1 MSDYDSKTMSELRV
15 LFVKEKTIL
24 ETIQSV
30 NSGNKHDVLISES
43 TAKIGQINEAIV
55 NLMLNGESLQIKPE
69 LSDTVTNYDLI
80 GLDYY
85 VKEVPVFTGNGG
97 GIEVDQFLGALD
109 NIRCI
114 LVEPNME
121 AYFLKLARMQTSP
134 DVSVNV
140 KTYDEFKRTIRKQY
154 GGQLTMYQMLSSVWD
169 VEYNDP
175 KSAFI
180 VYGQTIQST
189 IRTAKDN
196 ILSDHKVRTGKD
208 MTIDEYNDVIS
219 GMLMMD
225 KVKRFHPEI
234 YRTMVSN
241 SETENLLKNSVD
253 VARQAETLRSRYQ
266 GDSLSGHKDES
277 YYGNTYEYQPS
288 SEPEDDRYY
297 EQTEQPEQT
306 ERPEHY
312 YGSNSNAES
321 NESTI
326 SSSDE
331 HSASEHYA
339 SPRRRKRQRKKSLY
353 VGGLSSDTDE
363 DELFCYFSRFGE
375 ISDIYIPEDH
385 NGDPRGFG
393 FVRYYER
400 EDAKQA
406 KYDMDNA
413 CIDGHYVSVKFATT
427 RSGVS

>member
-353 VGGLSSDTDE
+353 VPTQVIPTKTN
-363 DELFCYFSRFGE
+363 FSATSVDSVKYP
-375 ISDIYIPEDH
+375 ISTFLKTAMVI
-385 NGDPRGFG
+385 
-393 FVRYYER
+393 R
-400 EDAKQA
+400 EDLALSGIMSERTQ
-406 KYDMDNA
+406 NRPN
-413 CIDGHYVSVKFATT
+413 TT
-427 RSGVS
+427 WIIHV